1 MTPMTH
7 CILISFAGLTVS
19 GLIVLRHACR
29 TAPLMPPAYDYDLPA
44 PARRNSISS
53 DGWRGRIAGNA
64 RTGFLPYPVATGH
77 LMEKL
82 RQEEQRQRPQEGRN

>member
-1 MTPMTH
+1 MSH
-7 CILISFAGLTVS
+7 YLLISVAGLTAS

-29 TAPLMPPAYDYDLPA
+29 NAPVMPPTYDYDLPA
-44 PARRNSISS
+44 PARRNPLTA
-53 DGWRGRIAGNA
+53 DCWRGRIGGNA
-64 RTGFLPYPVATGH
+64 RTDFLPYPAATGR